1 MISGDKTKISERN
14 VRAENEAEANE
25 TRNAEGQT
33 FGSRGVRC
41 PFCGT
46 TAETYYKTG
55 LFGCPECYRYLFF
68 AVKKSIYAMQGDEP
82 HAGKT
87 PSDQSARA
95 GAVTAGGGK
104 KNKYASFGKGG
115 A

>member
-1 MISGDKTKISERN
+1 MISGDKTKISEQI
-14 VRAENEAEANE
+14 VRVKNQAGANE
-25 TRNAEGQT
+25 TRNAEGKT
-33 FGSRGVRC
+33 FGSRGIRC

-46 TAETYYKTG
+46 TVETYYKTG
-55 LFGCPECYRYLFF
+55 LFGCPECYRYLFP

-82 HAGKT
+82 HAGKS

-95 GAVTAGGGK
+95 GSAGGGK
-104 KNKYASFGKGG
+104 KDKYASFGKGG